1 MNIIIPVTDNM
12 EAKDILAPGFHNTEY
27 VCIYESDNDSY
38 KWFKKKDISK
48 KEGNLSIELK
58 RKGIYTI
65 ITSQIELMTL
75 VLFNEMGLKVYKAKS
90 TSIIENIKFF
100 HNHQLELFTPKSAIG
115 VLDCVSSCGSGHTSF
130 N

>member
-1 MNIIIPVTDNM
+1 MIIIIPVADNM
-12 EAKDILAPGFHNTEY
+12 ESKDILAPDFHNTEY
-27 VCIYESDNDSY
+27 VCIYESDNNSY
-38 KWFKKKDISK
+38 RWLKKTDISK

-75 VLFNEMGLKVYKAKS
+75 ALFNDVGLKVYKAKS
-90 TSIIENIKFF
+90 TSIVENIKLF

-130 N
+130 